1 MTNSQSNSNRIAKNT
16 LLLYVRMIFL
26 MLVSLYT
33 SRVILNALGV
43 VDYGIYMAVG
53 GFVAMFGVI
62 SNSLTAAI
70 SRFITFELGKQDE
83 NRIKEVFSASLHI
96 QFLIS
101 GITLLLLE
109 TVGIWFL
116 NTQMTIPSDRINAA
130 NWVFQFSILTFVIN
144 LISIPYN
151 ASIIAHEH
159 MKAFAYIGIIQ
170 AIATLCVAFIIK
182 VIPSNKLSCY
192 AFLIAI
198 IAIFIRI
205 LYGYYCK
212 RQFVECSSFHRK
224 CNKNII
230 KEIFNF
236 AGWNFIG
243 STSGILRD
251 QGVNLLINIFCGPA
265 VNAARGIAMQ
275 VSAAVTQFSN
285 NFLTAINPQITKSY
299 ASGDQNYLFNLVFK
313 GARLSCYLLL
323 LLSLPVLV
331 ETHEILQ
338 LWLKIVPEYAVPF
351 VRLILIY
358 VIVESISYTMITLM
372 LATGDIKNYQILVGG
387 FQLLNFPI
395 SFILL
400 KLGYAPEAT
409 IVTSIVIAF
418 ICLFL
423 RIYMLHKMVA
433 FPIKPFLQNV
443 LLNIIVVGIVAAIIP
458 LMVVQFMESG
468 LVRLFVNCLLTL
480 ISTSIIMYFIGCN
493 HQERTFINEKIF
505 SKLRFHA

>member
-1 MTNSQSNSNRIAKNT
+1 
-16 LLLYVRMIFL
+16 

-83 NRIKEVFSASLHI
+83 NRIKEVFSASLYI

-101 GITLLLLE
+101 GIILLLLE
-109 TVGIWFL
+109 TIGIWFL

-192 AFLIAI
+192 AFLIAL

-212 RQFVECSSFHRK
+212 RRFVECSSFHRK

-251 QGVNLLINIFCGPA
+251 QGVNLLINIFCGPT

-299 ASGDQNYLFNLVFK
+299 ASGDQNYLFNLVFR

-323 LLSLPVLV
+323 LLSLPVLA

-372 LATGDIKNYQILVGG
+372 LATGNIKNYQILVGG

-400 KLGYAPEAT
+400 KLGYDPEAT

-418 ICLFL
+418 LCLFL

-443 LLNIIVVGIVAAIIP
+443 LLNIIIVGMIAAVIP
-458 LMVVQFMESG
+458 LMVVQLMESG
-468 LVRLFVNCLLTL
+468 LVRLFVNSLLTL
-480 ISTSIIMYFIGCN
+480 ISTSIITYFIGCN
-493 HQERTFINEKIF
+493 HQERAFINEKIF

>member
-1 MTNSQSNSNRIAKNT
+1 
-16 LLLYVRMIFL
+16 MIFL

-43 VDYGIYMAVG
+43 IDYGIYMAVG

-70 SRFITFELGKQDE
+70 SRFITFELGKKDE
-83 NRIKEVFSASLHI
+83 NRIKEVFTASLYI

-101 GITLLLLE
+101 GIILILLE
-109 TVGIWFL
+109 TVGVWFL
-116 NTQMTIPSDRINAA
+116 NTQMTIPTDRINAA

-170 AIATLCVAFIIK
+170 AIATLCIAFIIK
-182 VIPSNKLSCY
+182 VVPSDKLSCY

-198 IAIFIRI
+198 VAIFIRI

-212 RQFVECSSFHRK
+212 RQFVECSSFLRK

-299 ASGDQNYLFNLVFK
+299 ASGDRSYLINLVFR

-338 LWLKIVPEYAVPF
+338 LWLKIVPEYAVAF

-358 VIVESISYTMITLM
+358 VIIESISYTMITLM

-387 FQLLNFPI
+387 LQLLNFPI

-400 KLGYAPEAT
+400 KLGYDPKAT
-409 IVTSIVIAF
+409 IVTSIIIAF

-423 RIYMLHKMVA
+423 RLYMLHKMVA
-433 FPIKPFLQNV
+433 FPINPFLQRV
-443 LLNIIVVGIVAAIIP
+443 LLNIIVVGILATVTP
-458 LMVVQFMESG
+458 LIVVQFMGSG
-468 LVRLFVNCLLTL
+468 LVRLFVNCLLTF
-480 ISTSIIMYFIGCN
+480 ISTSIIMYFIGCD